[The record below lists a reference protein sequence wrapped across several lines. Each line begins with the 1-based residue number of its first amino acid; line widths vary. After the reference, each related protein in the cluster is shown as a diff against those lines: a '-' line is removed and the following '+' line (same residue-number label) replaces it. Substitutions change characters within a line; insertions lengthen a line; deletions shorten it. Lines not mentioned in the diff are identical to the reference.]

1 MNTTNNESSSLGK
14 DWKLINFCEFDKYAS
29 KSYCAIHNVD
39 ESLNL
44 GDINDVDENNLQ
56 PFNMICGGSPCQD
69 FSIAGEQKGSVW
81 TCKDC
86 GHEYNPLMVHW
97 SKRDKCPCCDSE
109 NIEKTR
115 SSLLVEYLRV
125 IRGNKPN
132 FGIYENVKNIISQKF
147 RDTTFKRF
155 EEELQEYG
163 YNTYWK
169 VLNSKDYGIPQNRER
184 VYLLFIKKELDN
196 GKFKFPEGFDNG
208 IRLRDMLEDE
218 VDAKYYLSQEI
229 QDRFQVTDKTFT
241 KNVVGTTKPEFRTI
255 GQRDLV
261 YQKDSIMG
269 ALVATDYKQPKQI
282 IEDNNIDMV
291 GLLPIK
297 GNEQVRRVY
306 GTNGIAPTL
315 NTMQGGNR
323 QPKIIKE
330 ISNANKMLNM
340 IIENEDIPEGKSGAD
355 CTINNP
361 QLRDVANCIPAR
373 YDCGVSNYK
382 QFGTS
387 VVEKEGRNFYIR
399 KLTPRECFRL
409 MGFSDENFDA
419 CKDLVSDTQLYKQ
432 AGNSIVTD
440 VIYYI
445 LVELYTAMPHLFDD
459 LRLSSFFSGIGAFEI
474 ALNRLYESINTQN
487 FINPQ
492 SE

>member
-1 MNTTNNESSSLGK
+1 M
-14 DWKLINFCEFDKYAS
+14 
-29 KSYCAIHNVD
+29 
-39 ESLNL
+39 
-44 GDINDVDENNLQ
+44 
-56 PFNMICGGSPCQD
+56 
-69 FSIAGEQKGSVW
+69 
-81 TCKDC
+81 
-86 GHEYNPLMVHW
+86 
-97 SKRDKCPCCDSE
+97 
-109 NIEKTR
+109 
-115 SSLLVEYLRV
+115 
-125 IRGNKPN
+125 
-132 FGIYENVKNIISQKF
+132 
-147 RDTTFKRF
+147 
-155 EEELQEYG
+155 
-163 YNTYWK
+163 
-169 VLNSKDYGIPQNRER
+169 
-184 VYLLFIKKELDN
+184 FIKKELDN

-208 IRLRDMLEDE
+208 IRLRDMLEDD

-229 QDRFQVTDKTFT
+229 QDRFQVTDETFT